1 MNVAAKVVLIIFG
14 VLVGHFITISLHPNG
29 NWATKLWSLSHVC
42 IALVNFFP
50 AIRKNEKRI

>member
-14 VLVGHFITISLHPNG
+14 VLVGHFITISNG

-50 AIRKNEKRI
+50 VVRKNEKCI